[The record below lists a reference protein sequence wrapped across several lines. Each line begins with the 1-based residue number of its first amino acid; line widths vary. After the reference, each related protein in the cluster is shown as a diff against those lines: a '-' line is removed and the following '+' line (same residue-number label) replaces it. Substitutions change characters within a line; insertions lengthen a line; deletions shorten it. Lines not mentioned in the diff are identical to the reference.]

1 MITSFTANCQIAHNS
16 YSLQQI
22 AATPVTSCSLLV
34 LSMNLTGCQFFH
46 SAPLRYTPYF
56 KDTLEILRGMK
67 EHSAM
72 WKQGVTVGFTRW
84 AAVRPP
90 TAALKQNRY
99 MHFLSL
105 EIKMFLKQ
113 LQHLNI
119 FAQSTESLKAHAGFV
134 QRDADTSHVIRR
146 NSKLEGEAE
155 RENVL

>member
-1 MITSFTANCQIAHNS
+1 
-16 YSLQQI
+16 
-22 AATPVTSCSLLV
+22 
-34 LSMNLTGCQFFH
+34 
-46 SAPLRYTPYF
+46 
-56 KDTLEILRGMK
+56 
-67 EHSAM
+67 
-72 WKQGVTVGFTRW
+72 
-84 AAVRPP
+84 
-90 TAALKQNRY
+90 

-134 QRDADTSHVIRR
+134 QRDADTSHVVRR